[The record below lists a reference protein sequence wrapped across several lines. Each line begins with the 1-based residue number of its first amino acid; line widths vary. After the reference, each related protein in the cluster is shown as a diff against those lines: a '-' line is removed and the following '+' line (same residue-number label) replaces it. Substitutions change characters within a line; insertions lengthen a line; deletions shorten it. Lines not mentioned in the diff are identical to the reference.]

1 MKERLIERKY
11 LTNAKK
17 QCIICKVFRFTGEK
31 MSKDLK
37 FCMLLDF
44 YGSLLSERQQQ
55 VMELYYNQD
64 LSLAEISEQASIT
77 RQGVRDA
84 VKKAEQI
91 LEETERKLSLVE
103 RFQTVSRRVLQI
115 KERLLEL
122 RGRVDE
128 AGQKEVD
135 WMAEELE
142 KVRE

>member
-1 MKERLIERKY
+1 
-11 LTNAKK
+11 
-17 QCIICKVFRFTGEK
+17 

-115 KERLLEL
+115 KERLLE
-122 RGRVDE
+122 E
-128 AGQKEVD
+128 TI
-135 WMAEELE
+135 
-142 KVRE
+142 

>member
-1 MKERLIERKY
+1 M
-11 LTNAKK
+11 A
-17 QCIICKVFRFTGEK
+17 
-31 MSKDLK
+31 KDLEIS
-37 FCMLLDF
+37 FLLDF
-44 YGSLLSERQQQ
+44 YGDMLTEKQRE
-55 VMELYYNQD
+55 VIEFYYNED
-64 LSLAEISEQASIT
+64 LSLSEIADNEGIT

>member
-1 MKERLIERKY
+1 
-11 LTNAKK
+11 
-17 QCIICKVFRFTGEK
+17 